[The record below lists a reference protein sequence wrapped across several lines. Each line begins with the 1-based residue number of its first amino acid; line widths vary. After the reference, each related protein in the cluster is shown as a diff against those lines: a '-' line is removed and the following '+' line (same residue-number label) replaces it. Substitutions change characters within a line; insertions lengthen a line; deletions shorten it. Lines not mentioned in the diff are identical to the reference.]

1 MNWFPA
7 ANLTRDFADEEHVTA
22 PSSGLNPDQVK
33 PSFKPGTQF
42 VARQTILTSDES
54 VFGYELLF
62 RDGVEDFFSNPDV
75 DAASRST
82 LNTSMLIGLD
92 VLCNGRRA
100 FINCTRDIL
109 LKDYITLLPSVQ
121 VVIEVLETVP
131 ADDLVV
137 AACRRMKEAG
147 YLIALDD
154 FAVNDPREALTDLA
168 DIIKVDL
175 RATSA
180 ADAAAMVKKYG
191 PWRCRM
197 LAEKVETRE
206 EFVAAKKAGF
216 LYFQGY
222 FFRRPEILTAHEI
235 PANQLNYLRM
245 LTAVSQPELNVRVIE
260 NLVKSEAAL
269 CYRLLRYL
277 NSAAFGF
284 AAEIHSVRHALS
296 ILGEREVR
304 RWIRL
309 VATLGAGQGKSSDLV
324 LSALVRARFCELLS
338 PKLQHGDSDLFLV
351 GMLSLMDTILEIP
364 MKKVVDDIPIDL
376 ESKSVL
382 LGQPGR
388 LRPFYQLM
396 LAQESGEWQA
406 VSDLS
411 QELHLSETDVA
422 DAHWQALQWAKEV
435 SSGS

>member
-1 MNWFPA
+1 
-7 ANLTRDFADEEHVTA
+7 VTT
-22 PSSGLNPDQVK
+22 PSSGLNPGEE
-33 PSFKPGTQF
+33 KPGLRPGTHF
-42 VARQTILTSDES
+42 VARQPILTTDEK

-62 RDGVEDFFSNPDV
+62 RDGIEDFFRSPDS

-82 LNTSMLIGLD
+82 LNSSMLLGLD
-92 VLCNGRRA
+92 VLCDGRRA
-100 FINCTRDIL
+100 FVNCTRDIL
-109 LKDYITLLPSVQ
+109 LKDYVTLLPAGQ
-121 VVIEVLETVP
+121 TVVEILETVP

-137 AACRRMKEAG
+137 AACRRLKEAA

-154 FAVNDPREALTDLA
+154 FAVNDEREALTDLA

-175 RATSA
+175 RATSVP
-180 ADAAAMVKKYG
+180 DAAAMVQRYG
-191 PWRCRM
+191 PWRCRL

-206 EFVAAKKAGF
+206 EFIASKKAGF

-245 LTAVSQPELNVRVIE
+245 LTAVSQPELDVREIE
-260 NLVKSEAAL
+260 NLVKGEASL

-284 AAEIHSVRHALS
+284 KAEIHSVRHALS

-309 VATLGAGQGKSSDLV
+309 VASLGAGQDKASDLV
-324 LSALVRARFCELLS
+324 LAALVRARFWESLS
-338 PKLQHGDSDLFLV
+338 PKVQHKVQHGDSDLFLM
-351 GMLSLMDTILEIP
+351 GMLSLMDSILEIP
-364 MKKVVDDIPIDL
+364 MRQVLDNVPIDQ
-376 ESKSVL
+376 ECKAVL
-382 LGQPGR
+382 LGVTSR

-396 LAQESGEWQA
+396 LAQESGEWTA
-406 VSDLS
+406 VK
-411 QELHLSETDVA
+411 ELANQLQLSESDVSA
-422 DAHWQALQWAKEV
+422 AYWQAMQWARQV
-435 SSGS
+435 SSGT